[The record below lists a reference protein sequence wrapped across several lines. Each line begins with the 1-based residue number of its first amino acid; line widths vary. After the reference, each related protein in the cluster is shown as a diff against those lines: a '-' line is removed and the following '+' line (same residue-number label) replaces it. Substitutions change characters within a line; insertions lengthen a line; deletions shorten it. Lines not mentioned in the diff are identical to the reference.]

1 MARYFLI
8 LIIILTQMELKAYDK
23 SVIWDEG
30 GDYFQL
36 CKSYNKYYECVD
48 INNIMKKSNSLFD
61 LLNKQTNNLKISK
74 IELWLHHYVL
84 SNRSFISGVRIY
96 YDTKKLRREINISYG
111 DLIEIEEKK
120 SIIIAKYYDKNIPK
134 KNIIANNLFDEII
147 NNIKYLKIV
156 DYYTCEFKYQKMGKV
171 PLVK

>member
-1 MARYFLI
+1 MTRYFLI

-96 YDTKKLRREINISYG
+96 YDTKKIRTRNKYIIWRSY
-111 DLIEIEEKK
+111 
-120 SIIIAKYYDKNIPK
+120 
-134 KNIIANNLFDEII
+134 
-147 NNIKYLKIV
+147 
-156 DYYTCEFKYQKMGKV
+156 
-171 PLVK
+171 